1 MGFIRRRKSIKILP
15 GVRVNLNSKSTSVS
29 IGGKYGRTTISST
42 GKRTHSTHI
51 PGTNLTYVTTSTSS
65 KKSSSSSYSAP
76 VKKRSAG
83 LYKFCGVLINIIGFI
98 AILMG
103 LISISVGGGVLMGI
117 GVFCLIPGFIWL
129 RIAKKIKKENNMVNT
144 SDEVSEAE

>member
-1 MGFIRRRKSIKILP
+1 MGFIRRRRSIKILP

-51 PGTNLTYVTTSTSS
+51 PGTHLTYVTTSTSS
-65 KKSSSSSYSAP
+65 KGHSSKKSSASSYSAP

-83 LYKFCGVLINIIGFI
+83 LYKFCGVLITIIGII

-103 LISISVGGGVLMGI
+103 LISISVGGGVLMGL
-117 GVFCLIPGFIWL
+117 GAFCLIPGIVWL
-129 RIAKKIKKENNMVNT
+129 RTAKKIKNSRIFLSHT
-144 SDEVSEAE
+144 R